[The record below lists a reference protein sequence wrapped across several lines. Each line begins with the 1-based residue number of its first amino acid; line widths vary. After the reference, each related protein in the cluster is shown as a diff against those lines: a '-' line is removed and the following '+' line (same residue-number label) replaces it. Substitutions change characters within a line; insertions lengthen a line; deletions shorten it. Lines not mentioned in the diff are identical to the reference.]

1 MKAYYIFQQADEETI
16 SNILDWMRN
25 QERAIYRAAVRELGA
40 LKKLRPE
47 FIQRKPLQEQFSFIK
62 KMLSWKP
69 SNEIGDHLLQVW
81 LLRKHQDM
89 LITFLNTLG
98 IPHDGNGIVN
108 ELPETL
114 DKEKLAKAVDELF
127 EKYPAGV
134 ASVYLQ
140 MFQLQTEQASGRHGT
155 CLKQLQWKACRKRKP
170 VRKERCPA
178 VLDGMTTPHLRGTPS
193 YGTCRRQ

>member
-1 MKAYYIFQQADEETI
+1 MVECMSSKSFSFPTYQAYYIFQQADEETI

-69 SNEIGDHLLQVW
+69 SNEICDHLLQVW

-140 MFQLQTEQASGRHGT
+140 MFQLQTEDGWEELA
-155 CLKQLQWKACRKRKP
+155 
-170 VRKERCPA
+170 E
-178 VLDGMTTPHLRGTPS
+178 VLANDPRVTIR
-193 YGTCRRQ
+193 

>member
-47 FIQRKPLQEQFSFIK
+47 FIQRKPLQEQFSFIQ
-62 KMLSWKP
+62 KMLAWKP

-89 LITFLNTLG
+89 LITFLNTLDKRIRARKAVIICSG
-98 IPHDGNGIVN
+98 PWTNDEIMIPRHMN

-140 MFQLQTEQASGRHGT
+140 MFQLQTEDGWDELA
-155 CLKQLQWKACRKRKP
+155 
-170 VRKERCPA
+170 E
-178 VLDGMTTPHLRGTPS
+178 VLANDPRVTIR
-193 YGTCRRQ
+193 

>member
-1 MKAYYIFQQADEETI
+1 M
-16 SNILDWMRN
+16 
-25 QERAIYRAAVRELGA
+25 RELGA

-47 FIQRKPLQEQFSFIK
+47 FIQRKPLQEQFSFIQ
-62 KMLSWKP
+62 KMLAWKP

-89 LITFLNTLG
+89 LITFLNTLD

-140 MFQLQTEQASGRHGT
+140 MFQLQTEDGWDELAD
-155 CLKQLQWKACRKRKP
+155 
-170 VRKERCPA
+170 
-178 VLDGMTTPHLRGTPS
+178 VLANDPRVTIR
-193 YGTCRRQ
+193 

>member
-89 LITFLNTLG
+89 L
-98 IPHDGNGIVN
+98 N

-140 MFQLQTEQASGRHGT
+140 MFQLQTEDGWEELA
-155 CLKQLQWKACRKRKP
+155 
-170 VRKERCPA
+170 E
-178 VLDGMTTPHLRGTPS
+178 VLANDPRVTIR
-193 YGTCRRQ
+193 

>member
-1 MKAYYIFQQADEETI
+1 
-16 SNILDWMRN
+16 MRN

-47 FIQRKPLQEQFSFIK
+47 FIQRKPLQEQFSFIQ
-62 KMLSWKP
+62 KMLAWKP

-89 LITFLNTLG
+89 LITFLNTLD

-140 MFQLQTEQASGRHGT
+140 MFQLQTEDGWDELAD
-155 CLKQLQWKACRKRKP
+155 
-170 VRKERCPA
+170 
-178 VLDGMTTPHLRGTPS
+178 VLANDPRVTIR
-193 YGTCRRQ
+193 

>member
-1 MKAYYIFQQADEETI
+1 MKAYYIFQQADEQTI
-16 SNILDWMRN
+16 GDILDWMRN

-47 FIQRKPLQEQFSFIK
+47 FIQRKPLKEQFSFIQ
-62 KMLSWKP
+62 KMLGWKP

-89 LITFLNTLG
+89 LVTFLNTLD

-114 DKEKLAKAVDELF
+114 DKEKLSKAVDELF
-127 EKYPAGV
+127 EKYSPGV

-140 MFQLQTEQASGRHGT
+140 MFQLQTEDGWDELA
-155 CLKQLQWKACRKRKP
+155 
-170 VRKERCPA
+170 E
-178 VLDGMTTPHLRGTPS
+178 VLANDPRVTIR
-193 YGTCRRQ
+193 